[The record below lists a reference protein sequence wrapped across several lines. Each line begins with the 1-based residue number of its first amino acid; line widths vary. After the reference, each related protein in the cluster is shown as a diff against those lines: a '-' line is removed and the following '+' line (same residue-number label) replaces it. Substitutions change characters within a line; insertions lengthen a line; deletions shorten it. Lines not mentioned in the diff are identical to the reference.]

1 MEKIKGDQVYNGYIQ
16 QTYPGYKEIT
26 IGGHILNS
34 LEKLEECKRNGEK
47 ALIVFQG
54 RYVVLS
60 TGDLDKAC
68 QEITGM
74 TMEELRNEREG
85 RNINLDKEEEK
96 SLVEPQVGGPDI
108 AELAK
113 EEVITSKELAP
124 VKEKGIKAFIRKMIN
139 KIKGIGE

>member
-1 MEKIKGDQVYNGYIQ
+1 
-16 QTYPGYKEIT
+16 
-26 IGGHILNS
+26 
-34 LEKLEECKRNGEK
+34 
-47 ALIVFQG
+47 
-54 RYVVLS
+54 
-60 TGDLDKAC
+60 
-68 QEITGM
+68 
-74 TMEELRNEREG
+74 MEELRNEREG